1 MKKKLCIVGHA
12 RSGKDT
18 MAEILREEFGYTF
31 KSSSQAASDIFIY
44 DRLKDKYGYTSP
56 EQCFEDRVN
65 RRKDWYEMI
74 CEYNKNDKARLAKEI
89 MKSNDIYVGM
99 RDREEIEECIR
110 QGIFDTVVW
119 VDASGRV
126 QDEPATSFNITIDLA
141 DKVISNKAGYPEFR
155 EKVIKFANENLI

>member
-18 MAEILREEFGYTF
+18 MAEILRDEFGYTF

-44 DRLKDKYGYTSP
+44 DGLKTKYGYTSP
-56 EQCFEDRVN
+56 EQCFEDRLN
-65 RRKDWYEMI
+65 RRKEWYEMI

-110 QGIFDTVVW
+110 QGIFDIVVW

-126 QDEPATSFNITIDLA
+126 QDEPATSFNISIDLA
-141 DKVISNKAGYPEFR
+141 DEVIVNKAGYPEFR